1 MEAEQIQRP
10 LQTTITCRGSGST
23 GSTRRQGGGFIVRP
37 GQPAKACLP
46 GEGGEVLRTTPGLEG
61 KREGVG
67 RERETKG
74 DRREREE
81 EEGKRIR
88 SSQELAGG
96 G

>member
-23 GSTRRQGGGFIVRP
+23 GSTRRQGGGFILRP
-37 GQPAKACLP
+37 GPPALP
-46 GEGGEVLRTTPGLEG
+46 GEGGEVLRTTPDLEG